1 MTNRYEGPELVGF
14 SQMLIVH
21 HYLLIP
27 TLIGESAK
35 AEQTQGLFLLDTGSQ
50 LNMVSTNL
58 APEITKVH
66 GSLDRVRGISGRVKN
81 VYEADKIVLQFA
93 TFRQL
98 NLDLTSFDLAGFSR
112 GAGMEFSGIMGLP
125 LIGMFASVT
134 LDYRD
139 GCVKFD
145 YKR

>member
-1 MTNRYEGPELVGF
+1 MY
-14 SQMLIVH
+14 

-35 AEQTQGLFLLDTGSQ
+35 AELTQGLFLLDTGAQ
-50 LNMVSTNL
+50 LNMISTNL

-66 GSLDRVRGISGRVKN
+66 GSLDRVRGISGKVKN
-81 VYEADKIVLQFA
+81 VYQADKIVLQFA

-98 NLDLTSFDLAGFSR
+98 NLDLTSFDLTSISRSAGL
-112 GAGMEFSGIMGLP
+112 EVSGIMGLP

-139 GCVKFD
+139 GCVKFA